1 MVSIRPYQPA
11 ADESAVVDMWQTTFA
26 STWPLTRDMF
36 RRVTVGAD
44 AYRDGDYV
52 VAEERGAPIGFIATQ
67 TDRGDS
73 PRRGGHI
80 GLLLVAP
87 DRRRQGI
94 GRALHD
100 AALAHLRALGVNQV
114 QLGGGDPYLWPGV
127 PSTLSSALAFF
138 HSCGWTY
145 AETSY
150 DLVQDLRGY
159 VSPSAL
165 DRRVDGQRIALEIG
179 AHQHAAEV
187 LTFVAREFP
196 SWEGSYRSVVELGDY
211 ADLLLARGDDGHI
224 IGTTI
229 MYSPLSHP
237 WRIDVRWKTLLGE
250 DVGAISVVG
259 VAASARRRG
268 VGHALVARASE
279 IVRERG
285 ARHCFIGWA
294 WMIGLYGELGYRV
307 WQEYRMSRREL
318 HSV

>member
-1 MVSIRPYQPA
+1 MVSIRPYQPD
-11 ADESAVVDMWQTTFA
+11 ADEPAVFDLWQTTFA
-26 STWPLTRDMF
+26 TTWPLARDMF

-44 AYRDGDYV
+44 SYQDGDHV
-52 VAEERGAPIGFIATQ
+52 VAEERGVPIGFIATQ
-67 TDRGDS
+67 ADRGAS
-73 PRRGGHI
+73 PRRTGHI
-80 GLLLVAP
+80 GIVLVAP
-87 DRRRQGI
+87 ARRRQGI

-100 AALAHLRALGVNQV
+100 AALAHLRERGVNQV
-114 QLGGGDPYLWPGV
+114 QLGGGETYLWPGV
-127 PSTLSSALAFF
+127 PSTLSSALAFL

-159 VSPSAL
+159 VSPSTI

-187 LTFVAREFP
+187 LTFVARAFP
-196 SWEGSYRSVVELGDY
+196 SWEAAYRSVVELGDH

-224 IGTTI
+224 IGATI

-237 WRIDVRWKTLLGE
+237 WRVDVRWMTLLG
-250 DVGAISVVG
+250 DDAGAIGVVG
-259 VAASARRRG
+259 VAALARRRG

-285 ARHCFIGWA
+285 ARRYFIGWA

-307 WQEYRMSRREL
+307 WQEYRMSRRE
-318 HSV
+318 